1 MIPVDLVTGFLG
13 SGKTTFITE
22 YAKHLSS
29 KGLKTAVIVNDYG
42 AINVDRMMLT
52 KSLEG
57 VAHVEMFIGGDMDCS
72 RRRLKTKLI
81 ALAMDKYEYVII
93 EPSGVFDTDD
103 FLDLI
108 YDEPLD
114 KWYRMG
120 SIISIVSSELDMD
133 MSYESRYLL
142 ASQTAKAGTVVYSK
156 PLTERY
162 NEILDYINNS
172 LAEFKCERTIREMYC
187 WNLGSITSDEFERIS
202 ESGYTSGDMIK
213 LPVVEDGQFSS
224 EFFFHVETPIKDL
237 QETIKG
243 IFNDEE
249 AGNIYRLKGYILN
262 KMGVWLEVNAT
273 KNNVSVVPVDV
284 GQEVFI
290 VIGEN
295 LDAEKIGAHW
305 DAYRNVP

>member
-1 MIPVDLVTGFLG
+1 M
-13 SGKTTFITE
+13 
-22 YAKHLSS
+22 
-29 KGLKTAVIVNDYG
+29 IVNDYG

-52 KSLEG
+52 KSLES

-156 PLTERY
+156 PLAERY
-162 NEILDYINNS
+162 NEILNYINKS
-172 LAEFKCERTIREMYC
+172 LAEFKCERTIREMYS
-187 WNLGSITSDEFERIS
+187 WSLGSISDDDFKKIS

-224 EFFFHVETPIKDL
+224 EFFFHVETPIKNL
-237 QETIKG
+237 QDTIKG

-262 KMGVWLEVNAT
+262 KMGMWLEVNAT